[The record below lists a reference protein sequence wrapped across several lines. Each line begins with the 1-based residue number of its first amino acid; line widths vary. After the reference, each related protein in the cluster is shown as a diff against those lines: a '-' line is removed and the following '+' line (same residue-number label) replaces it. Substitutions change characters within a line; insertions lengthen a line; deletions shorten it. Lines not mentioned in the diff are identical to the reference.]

1 MKTVVD
7 KLNKLFFETKMTWP
21 RVLLLAVG
29 SAVLTAAVL
38 LIPFLA
44 KTSISYLGITPE
56 AWFVPALIIIMNCQ
70 KPLEAATKTFVFFL
84 VSQPLIY
91 LLQVPFSSMG
101 WELFGYYRYWFGIT
115 LLTFPGAILA
125 WLVKKNNFFSALI
138 MSVATGFVG
147 MVFAESLAVLVRDFP
162 NMLIR
167 VLFTLLEIVVFI
179 FLILKG
185 KKGRAA
191 CLTITLLVILG
202 VLVLRF
208 AGREPVVRYYYELDD
223 GHTWTISDTK
233 GDVGNVEVVEDGL
246 EILANRYSFENVILI
261 NELGETM
268 TLYITYDEYNGVM
281 VNKP

>member
-1 MKTVVD
+1 MKTIVS

-21 RVLLLAVG
+21 RVILLAVG

-38 LIPFLA
+38 IIPFLA
-44 KTSISYLGITPE
+44 RTSISYLGVTPE
-56 AWFVPALIIIMNCQ
+56 AWFIPALIIILNSE
-70 KPLEAATKTFVFFL
+70 KPLEAAAKTFVFFL

-101 WELFGYYRYWFGIT
+101 WGLFGYYKYWFGIT

-147 MVFAESLAVLVRDFP
+147 MVFAESLVVLLRDFP
-162 NMLIR
+162 NMLVR

-179 FLILKG
+179 FLLLKG
-185 KKGRAA
+185 KKGRGA
-191 CLTITLLVILG
+191 CLTITILVIVG

-208 AGREPVVRYYYELDD
+208 EGREPVTRYYYELDD
-223 GHTWTISDTK
+223 GHTWTISETK
-233 GDVGNVEVVEDGL
+233 GDVGEVGVVGDGI
-246 EILANRYSFENVILI
+246 EILADRYSFENVILT

-281 VNKP
+281 VSVQ

>member
-1 MKTVVD
+1 MKTIEN

-21 RVLLLAVG
+21 RVILLAVG

-38 LIPFLA
+38 IIPFLA
-44 KTSISYLGITPE
+44 KTSISYLGVTPE
-56 AWFVPALIIIMNCQ
+56 AWFVPALIIILNCE
-70 KPLEAATKTFVFFL
+70 KPLEAAIKTFVFFL

-101 WELFGYYRYWFGIT
+101 WGLFGYYGYWFAIT
-115 LLTFPGAILA
+115 LLTFPGALLA
-125 WLVKKNNFFSALI
+125 WLVKKNNIFSALV

-147 MVFAESLAVLVRDFP
+147 MVFAESLAVLLRDFP
-162 NMLIR
+162 DMLVR

-179 FLILKG
+179 FLLLKG
-185 KKGRAA
+185 KKGRGV
-191 CLTITLLVILG
+191 CLTITLLVIVG

-246 EILANRYSFENVILI
+246 EILANRYSFENVILT

-281 VNKP
+281 VSQP